1 VGARSAMTLQEAITQ
16 TLEKM
21 VAKYSSWESLVFAE
35 RRLLVMAYLA
45 DELKIREV
53 GGNNRGE
60 WVGILLESVGLDEGY
75 SWCAAALNFASMV
88 AGAPRPKR
96 PSYNPAA
103 VIGWRQWAKAR
114 EAKDLAKFV
123 DSPRRGDI
131 AMKRTTA
138 TSGHIGVVVRAWGI
152 WCLTIEG
159 NTSSGNSGSQSDGGG
174 LYRRIRLRRW
184 WSWGFARV

>member
-1 VGARSAMTLQEAITQ
+1 MLT
-16 TLEKM
+16 
-21 VAKYSSWESLVFAE
+21 KYPNWENLAFAE

-45 DELKIREV
+45 DEIKVKER

-96 PSYNPAA
+96 PTYNPAA
-103 VIGWRQWAKAR
+103 VIGWRQWATA
-114 EAKDLAKFV
+114 LAKLV
-123 DSPRRGDI
+123 DAPQRGDI
-131 AMKRTTA
+131 AMRQTGP
-138 TSGHIGVVVRAWGI
+138 TSGHIGTVVRAWGL
-152 WCLTIEG
+152 WVLTLEG
-159 NTSSGNSGSQSDGGG
+159 NTSSGEEGSQSDGGG
-174 LYRRIRLRRW
+174 LYRRVRLRKF